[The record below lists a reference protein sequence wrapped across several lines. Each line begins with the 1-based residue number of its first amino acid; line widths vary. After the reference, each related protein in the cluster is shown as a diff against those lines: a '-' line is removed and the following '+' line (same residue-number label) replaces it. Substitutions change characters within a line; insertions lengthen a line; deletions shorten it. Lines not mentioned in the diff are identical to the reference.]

1 MMGTNEV
8 MIANNPNSAGEKIL
22 AKTGYA
28 IIGNACAIPVPM
40 VTTSVFF
47 INGLLFSLL
56 VR

>member
-28 IIGNACAIPVPM
+28 IIGNALCYSGSDGYDKCI
-40 VTTSVFF
+40 F
-47 INGLLFSLL
+47 LLTGYYLAY
-56 VR
+56 